1 MSKILIANFKALKFL
16 PTRMLAWLELK
27 GRCQIYYT

>member
-16 PTRMLAWLELK
+16 PTRMLELK